1 MFGKDPGP
9 QATPT
14 PPAAPANPPMYGAN
28 ASKKKAGP
36 GAPQQFNASALGTVP
51 GPGGTGQKSLLGQ

>member
-1 MFGKDPGP
+1 MFGSSPGP

-14 PPAAPANPPMYGAN
+14 PPPPPANPPMYGAN
-28 ASKKKAGP
+28 AAKKKAGGTTP
-36 GAPQQFNASALGTVP
+36 QFNASMLGTVP